1 MPNTKVPLTVTAAP
15 YRAQCTTVLKDEEA
29 VYTLFLNII
38 GQTRHTGDLGKK
50 GSKSGQ

>member
-1 MPNTKVPLTVTAAP
+1 MPNTKVPLTVTVTSAAP

-38 GQTRHTGDLGKK
+38 GQTRHTGDLGK
-50 GSKSGQ
+50 SGQ